1 MRAHKKFGE
10 ILLQAGVIS
19 KPELE
24 SALAAQALSGLALGK
39 ILEDRGLIS
48 DRDVIAIL
56 SRQFRLP
63 FLENLDEVSV
73 SRAALRLVDCDTAV
87 KLGVIPLGA
96 GKTTVEIA
104 ISNPLDFHT
113 LDRLAFKT
121 GRHVRPVLATPAAI
135 LKAIKRLYMQEPR
148 QDLPSETRLLILEN
162 QEQYR
167 APIYSALRQDGY
179 FPLFADTVEEAV
191 GIVHKDAPR
200 LVLAATDMKMVGSRV
215 VLDQLTRG
223 RSDSAL
229 PVIAL
234 TSNQTAEEEAFL
246 LRLGFFDV
254 LHKPLNYIRLRA
266 RIERALRFFHQGATV
281 DSVRSPGRP
290 TSATI
295 NE

>member
-1 MRAHKKFGE
+1 MRTHKKFGE

-19 KPELE
+19 RPELE
-24 SALAAQALSGLALGK
+24 SALATQATTGLALGK

-63 FLENLDEVSV
+63 FLENLDEVTV
-73 SRAALRLVDCDTAV
+73 SKEALRLIDCDTAM
-87 KLGVIPLGA
+87 KLGVVPLGA
-96 GKTTVEIA
+96 GKTTAEIA

-121 GRHVRPVLATPAAI
+121 GRHVRPVLATPTAI
-135 LKAIKRLYMQEPR
+135 LRAIKCLYLQEPG
-148 QDLPSETRLLILEN
+148 QDLPAETRLLVLEN
-162 QEQYR
+162 QDQYR

-179 FPLFADTVEEAV
+179 SPLFAGTVEEAV
-191 GIVHKDAPR
+191 RIVRKDAPR
-200 LVLAATDMKMVGSRV
+200 LLLAATDMKMVGSRV
-215 VLDQLTRG
+215 VLEQLTQG
-223 RSDSAL
+223 RVDGGL

-266 RIERALRFFHQGATV
+266 RIERALRFFDQGTALS
-281 DSVRSPGRP
+281 DQSAVRKNP
-290 TSATI
+290 ATI